1 MDKRMKLAVIS
12 TSRIV
17 AEFLQHLDEMPELS
31 VCALC
36 CRPQSRPKA
45 EQWAAQY
52 GISYLYTDEAELL
65 AAGGFDAV
73 YIGTANHLHYDTA
86 RRVMEAGYSVI
97 LEKPFT
103 PTAAEARALFALAD
117 EKQVFLLEAIT
128 TPYLPAYRFL
138 QEQLDAI
145 GPVRGAM
152 ASFCARSR
160 RYDDYLQGIW
170 NTTFDPACAGGAL
183 YDMNVYNLHYLWG
196 LLGSPVQCTYH
207 PTRGR
212 EGIDTAGLAVLQY
225 PEFAAACL
233 AAKDSD
239 GECGCVIQGTEG
251 RLVLHGGTNALEEVY
266 SITRSH
272 RDGGVR
278 TDAPRADRHRMA
290 YEFAAFARILAE
302 QDRQAEAQA
311 RRRTLAV
318 MDMIDALRANT
329 CG

>member
-1 MDKRMKLAVIS
+1 MSRQLNLAVIS

-17 AEFLQHLDEMPELS
+17 AEFVQHLEEMPEIS
-31 VCALC
+31 VRALC

-52 GISYLYTDEAELL
+52 GIPALYTDEAELL

-86 RRVMEAGYSVI
+86 RRVLEAGYPVI

-103 PTAAEARALFALAD
+103 PTAAEARALFELAD
-117 EKQVFLLEAIT
+117 RKQVFLLEAIT

-138 QEQLDAI
+138 QAQLSAI

-196 LLGSPVQCTYH
+196 LLGSPTQCTYH

-212 EGIDTAGLAVLQY
+212 GGIDTAGLAVLQY

-233 AAKDSD
+233 ASKDSD
-239 GECGCVIQGTEG
+239 GESGCVIQGTEG
-251 RLVLHGGTNALEEVY
+251 RLVLHGGANALEEVY
-266 SITRSH
+266 SVTHSH
-272 RDGGVR
+272 RGGGVR

-290 YEFAAFARILAE
+290 YEFAAFARILTE
-302 QDRQAEAQA
+302 QDRAAEAEA

-318 MDMIDALRANT
+318 MDMIDALRANP

>member
-1 MDKRMKLAVIS
+1 MKLAVLS

-17 AEFLQHLDEMPELS
+17 AEFLQNLGDMPELEIS
-31 VCALC
+31 ALC

-45 EQWAAQY
+45 EQWAQQY
-52 GISYLYTDEAELL
+52 GIPAVYTDEEELL
-65 AAGGFDAV
+65 RAGGFDAV
-73 YIGTANHLHYDTA
+73 YIGTANHLHYA
-86 RRVMEAGYSVI
+86 AAKRVLSAGYSVI

-103 PTAAEARALFALAD
+103 PTAAETRELFALAD

-138 QEQLDAI
+138 QEELPKI
-145 GPVRGAM
+145 GPVRGVT

-196 LLGSPVQCTYH
+196 LLGSPEHCTYY

-212 EGIDTAGLAVLQY
+212 DGIDTAGMAVLQY

-233 AAKDSD
+233 ASKDSD

-266 SITRSH
+266 SVIGSNR
-272 RDGGVR
+272 GGGIR
-278 TDAPRADRHRMA
+278 TDAPRTERHRMA
-290 YEFAAFARILAE
+290 YEFAEFARILA
-302 QDRQAEAQA
+302 QKDRAAEAQA

-318 MDMIDALRANT
+318 MDMIDALRAQ
-329 CG
+329 G

>member
-1 MDKRMKLAVIS
+1 MKLAVIS

-17 AEFLQHLDEMPELS
+17 EEFVAHLDEMPEIQ
-31 VCALC
+31 VTALC
-36 CRPQSRPKA
+36 CRPQSRPRA
-45 EQWAAQY
+45 EAWAQQY
-52 GISYLYTDEAELL
+52 PLGRIWTNEAAML

-86 RRVMEAGYSVI
+86 KRVLTAGYPVI

-103 PTAAEARALFALAD
+103 PTAAEARDLFRLAD
-117 EKQVFLLEAIT
+117 GKGTMIFEAIT

-138 QEQLDAI
+138 QNMLPEI

-160 RYDDYLQGIW
+160 RYDAYLNGIW

-196 LLGSPVQCTYH
+196 LLGAPEQGVYY

-212 EGIDTAGLAVLQY
+212 GGIDTAGMAVLQY
-225 PEFAAACL
+225 PDFAAACL
-233 AAKDSD
+233 ASKDSD
-239 GECGCVIQGTEG
+239 GESGCVIQGTEG
-251 RLVLHGGTNALEEVY
+251 RLVLHGGTNALPEVY
-266 SITRSH
+266 AVMGSH
-272 RDGGVR
+272 RGGGER
-278 TDAPRADRHRMA
+278 LDAPKADRHRMA
-290 YEFAAFARILAE
+290 YEFAAFADMLAR
-302 QDRQAEAQA
+302 QDHAAEAEA

-318 MDMIDALRANT
+318 ADLVDALRASAGENT
-329 CG
+329 

>member
-1 MDKRMKLAVIS
+1 
-12 TSRIV
+12 
-17 AEFLQHLDEMPELS
+17 
-31 VCALC
+31 
-36 CRPQSRPKA
+36 
-45 EQWAAQY
+45 
-52 GISYLYTDEAELL
+52 
-65 AAGGFDAV
+65 
-73 YIGTANHLHYDTA
+73 
-86 RRVMEAGYSVI
+86 
-97 LEKPFT
+97 
-103 PTAAEARALFALAD
+103 
-117 EKQVFLLEAIT
+117 
-128 TPYLPAYRFL
+128 
-138 QEQLDAI
+138 
-145 GPVRGAM
+145 
-152 ASFCARSR
+152 
-160 RYDDYLQGIW
+160 
-170 NTTFDPACAGGAL
+170 
-183 YDMNVYNLHYLWG
+183 MNVYNLHYLWG

-272 RDGGVR
+272 RNGGVR
-278 TDAPRADRHRMA
+278 TDPPPAARHRMA

-318 MDMIDALRANT
+318 MEMIDALRANT

>member
-1 MDKRMKLAVIS
+1 MKLAVIS

-17 AEFLQHLDEMPELS
+17 AEFLQYLGDMPELS

-45 EQWAAQY
+45 EEWARQY
-52 GISYLYTDEAELL
+52 GIPAVYTDEAQLL

-103 PTAAEARALFALAD
+103 PTAAEARALFDLAD
-117 EKQVFLLEAIT
+117 AKGVFLLEAIT

-138 QEQLDAI
+138 EEQLPQI
-145 GPVRGAM
+145 GPVRGVM

-160 RYDDYLQGIW
+160 RYDDYLKGIW

-196 LLGSPVQCTYH
+196 LLGSPAACAYY

-212 EGIDTAGLAVLQY
+212 EGIDTAGLALLQY
-225 PEFAAACL
+225 PGFAASCL

-239 GECGCVIQGTEG
+239 GENGCVIQGTEG
-251 RLVLHGGTNALEEVY
+251 RLVLRGGANALEEVY
-266 SITRSH
+266 LITGSN
-272 RDGGVR
+272 RDRGTRIGG
-278 TDAPRADRHRMA
+278 PRADRHRMA
-290 YEFAAFARILAE
+290 YEFAEFARILAC
-302 QDRQAEAQA
+302 QDHEAESRA

-318 MDMIDALRANT
+318 MELINALRANVR
-329 CG
+329 G